1 MEPTIGFDLR
11 SIVPDLS
18 WTADRRARHL
28 LRRDVPSVR
37 SVDPLVWERPP
48 GLPPSPEP
56 EGLWLNLPDLLAAAR
71 ALDQAGAVV
80 VRITALGEDEE
91 TPEGLDLVGSA
102 FERYDLLGYD
112 VGRLRPAGRPDQLG
126 LYARGGGGAGAGLGA
141 SAQRMAPVRQARRRD
156 GVRGGHGPASV
167 RACAVFRLRDL
178 SAGLI
183 SAATLASS
191 AAHLTLTATSWL
203 LLMWPVAVPPHA
215 LPGACARR
223 VPSVRVANE
232 YDARKIRLGTPLT
245 MTVRLV
251 AGIQNRLF
259 WRVGSGRAR

>member
-11 SIVPDLS
+11 SIVPDPS

-71 ALDQAGAVV
+71 ALDQAGTVV

-102 FERYDLLGYD
+102 FERCDLLGYD
-112 VGRLRPAGRPDQLG
+112 VADYDLLGGLTNCGYTPEEAESLAPVWVPLLNEWHLFGKPEAATAYAAVTAQRVPEHAPFFGYGIYQLG
-126 LYARGGGGAGAGLGA
+126 
-141 SAQRMAPVRQARRRD
+141 
-156 GVRGGHGPASV
+156 
-167 RACAVFRLRDL
+167 
-178 SAGLI
+178 
-183 SAATLASS
+183 
-191 AAHLTLTATSWL
+191 
-203 LLMWPVAVPPHA
+203 
-215 LPGACARR
+215 
-223 VPSVRVANE
+223 
-232 YDARKIRLGTPLT
+232 
-245 MTVRLV
+245 
-251 AGIQNRLF
+251 
-259 WRVGSGRAR
+259 